1 MYEGTVSDVA
11 IIRYTEI
18 NVIYEYV
25 GECENHKID
34 KFKIIKGALRDDFM

>member
-1 MYEGTVSDVA
+1 MYTG
-11 IIRYTEI
+11 I

-34 KFKIIKGALRDDFM
+34 KFKIIKGALRDDFMWKYVGEIYTFN